1 MEAAGHIPY
10 QYLQVHSQLLSY
22 YSLAAV
28 TAGCSKEL
36 ALRSTKAII
45 ADTKVPHSR

>member
-22 YSLAAV
+22 YSLAV

-36 ALRSTKAII
+36 ALRSTKATI

>member
-10 QYLQVHSQLLSY
+10 RYLQVHSQLVSY
-22 YSLAAV
+22 YSLAV
-28 TAGCSKEL
+28 TGSKEL

-45 ADTKVPHSR
+45 IADIKVPHLR